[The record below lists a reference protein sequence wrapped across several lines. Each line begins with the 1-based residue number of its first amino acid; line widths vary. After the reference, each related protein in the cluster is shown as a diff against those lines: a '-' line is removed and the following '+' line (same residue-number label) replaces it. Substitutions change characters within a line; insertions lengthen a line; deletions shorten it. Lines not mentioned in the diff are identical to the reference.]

1 MRINKDLDQREVAR
15 CQGFRLAATRDSVR
29 DCFFKA
35 APLWELRLQGF
46 PPGVYH
52 DQQGAAASNFQ
63 QPLGH
68 PRSPHVQISSSQRE
82 S

>member
-1 MRINKDLDQREVAR
+1 MPGIPIGSNEGLCAR
-15 CQGFRLAATRDSVR
+15 LLLHGGSF
-29 DCFFKA
+29 
-35 APLWELRLQGF
+35 WGLRLQGF

-52 DQQGAAASNFQ
+52 DQQGAAASHFQ

-68 PRSPHVQISSSQRE
+68 LRSPHVQISSSQRE